1 MRAVAVLLGG
11 GRGERLAAD
20 RPKAF
25 IEVGGR
31 TLLDRAVQTV
41 EECPEVDRSVVV
53 VPEGWEDRAEKAT
66 AGARKA
72 VATVRGGPSRQAS
85 VAAALVALP
94 RDADAVV
101 CHDVARPL
109 ASPKLFSAVLAAV
122 DRADGAVPVV
132 AVTDT
137 VKRIRGDVVV
147 ETIDRSDLVVVQT
160 PQAFRRE
167 ALVTAHR
174 TAVRPSGD
182 RSATDDAALLEAAGF
197 QVVTVPGEPTN
208 VKITRTED
216 LDLIRSLL
224 ADG

>member
-11 GRGERLAAD
+11 GRGERLTAD

-31 TLLDRAVQTV
+31 TLLGWAVHTV
-41 EECPEVDRSVVV
+41 EECPAVDGTIVV

-66 AGARKA
+66 AGAEKA
-72 VATVRGGPSRQAS
+72 VITVRGGPSRQAS
-85 VAAALVALP
+85 VAAALAALP
-94 RDADAVV
+94 GDADAVI

-109 ASPKLFSAVLAAV
+109 ASPKLFSAVLAEL

-160 PQAFRRE
+160 PQAFRRK

-174 TAVRPSGD
+174 TAAPPAGD
-182 RSATDDAALLEAAGF
+182 GSATDDAALLEAAGF
-197 QVVTVPGEPTN
+197 PVVTVPGEPTN
-208 VKITRTED
+208 VKITRPED
-216 LDLIRSLL
+216 LDLVRSLL
-224 ADG
+224 ADA

>member
-1 MRAVAVLLGG
+1 MKAVAVLLGG

-25 IEVGGR
+25 IEVAGR

-41 EECPEVDRSVVV
+41 EECPEVGGSVVV
-53 VPEGWEDRAEKAT
+53 VPEGWEDGVEKAT
-66 AGARKA
+66 AGTGKA
-72 VATVRGGPSRQAS
+72 VITVRGGPSRQAS

-94 RDADAVV
+94 RDAEVVV

-109 ASPKLFSAVLAAV
+109 ASPELFSAVLAAL

-147 ETIDRSDLVVVQT
+147 ETIDRSDLVVAQT

-174 TAVRPSGD
+174 TAGPPAADG
-182 RSATDDAALLEAAGF
+182 SATDDAALLEAAGF
-197 QVVTVPGEPTN
+197 QVVTVAGEPTN
-208 VKITRTED
+208 VKITRPED
-216 LDLIRSLL
+216 LDLVRSLV
-224 ADG
+224 ADA